1 MKRTFGNL
9 LFAVCLAAA
18 AAGCGRV
25 HSERVEWTTMGT
37 VAALQARVS
46 SGADAGF
53 RAAVAKVKTVCGETE
68 RLFNAYDPAS
78 ELSRLAPMSETEIL
92 SACDPAARLCYEAA
106 FEMAAATG
114 GAFNP
119 RWRGPG
125 TLDLGAIAK
134 GGAVDR
140 AAAEIADISAD
151 ALVDIGGNVK
161 SVRGTWRTGVKSPSG
176 TGFAAVVELHE
187 GEALATSA
195 TYYRGSHIYDGR
207 TGKPVANGVA
217 SVTVL
222 CRSAMLA
229 DALST
234 ALFALGPG
242 EGRRLLE
249 ECFGAA
255 GVSVL
260 WIFDDG
266 RVEVHPTSASA
277 RFRSP

>member
-1 MKRTFGNL
+1 ML
-9 LFAVCLAAA
+9 LAACVAAA
-18 AAGCGRV
+18 AAFAGCGRAP
-25 HSERVEWTTMGT
+25 SERVEWTTMGT

-46 SGADAGF
+46 GGAAF
-53 RAAVAKVKTVCGETE
+53 HAAVEKAKAVCGETE

-92 SACDPAARLCYEAA
+92 SACEPAARLCYEAA
-106 FEMAAATG
+106 FEMAAATA

-119 RWRGPG
+119 RWRGSG

-134 GGAVDR
+134 GYAVDR
-140 AAAEIADISAD
+140 AAAEIADFPAD
-151 ALVDIGGNVK
+151 ALVDVGGNVK
-161 SVRGTWRTGVKSPSG
+161 SVHGTWRTGVKSPSG
-176 TGFAAVVELHE
+176 NGFASVVELHE

-234 ALFALGPG
+234 ALFALGPVD
-242 EGRRLLE
+242 GRKLLG
-249 ECFGAA
+249 ECFGSA
-255 GVSVL
+255 GASVM
-260 WIFDDG
+260 WILDDG
-266 RVEVHPTSASA
+266 RMEVHPSSASA
-277 RFRSP
+277 RFRR